1 MSTNIFDKIWLCP
14 YTFEVYFNIPQKEK
28 KSLFIYKFSCFYD
41 QVNQLLLTCCFDY
54 YEVVINE
61 HNCQIKCFIRYFPKE
76 KDLFFKK
83 KRSNSLKNVSLNGKI
98 IIGHCKGHNTIT
110 LIVLLDGFKGR
121 TIRLYSKEVCC
132 W

>member
-83 KRSNSLKNVSLNGKI
+83 KD
-98 IIGHCKGHNTIT
+98 
-110 LIVLLDGFKGR
+110 LIL
-121 TIRLYSKEVCC
+121 SKMFH
-132 W
+132 